1 MNVGLSQVLFKAA
14 SRARCDMRHWLA
26 VATLGLAL
34 AGCGEQ
40 DQEAANNTEPDSQ
53 PVEESQ
59 VAESAPDEAF
69 SRDGLLSYEAV
80 YELSLSRA
88 DSSTGIIGYDGIM
101 AISWFDAC
109 EGYTSDQRLTA
120 LIWNEEGGQLV
131 ADFNMTS
138 WEAADQTLFRFN
150 STTKY
155 NGQLTEEAIGKAN
168 RSEPGKAGTL
178 LYSAPEEKTYDMDGE
193 VLFPSEYMNQVL
205 KAAQSGKTVFENPM
219 TDGSVDTVIY
229 ETVTF
234 IGKKGTLSKEEFKF
248 DGGDLL
254 SGLDYW
260 PVQLGYHDRD
270 KPDSL
275 PEVEIGMTLF
285 ENGVGTDLVL
295 NYGDFVLNGQLTN
308 LKKLP
313 NSGC

>member
-14 SRARCDMRHWLA
+14 FSARHVVRDWLVV
-26 VATLGLAL
+26 VALGLAL
-34 AGCGEQ
+34 GACGEQ
-40 DQEAANNTEPDSQ
+40 DQEAVSDTDVDSQ
-53 PVEESQ
+53 PMEESQ
-59 VAESAPDEAF
+59 VVESKPGKTF

-80 YELSLSRA
+80 YELSLAQA

-109 EGYTSDQRLTA
+109 DGYTSDQRLTA
-120 LIWNEEGGQLV
+120 VIWNEEGGQLV

-150 STTKY
+150 STSKY
-155 NGQLTEEAIGKAN
+155 NGQLTEEAVGKAS
-168 RSEPGKAGTL
+168 RAKPGEAGSL
-178 LYSAPEEKTYDMDGE
+178 VYSAPEEKTHDMDGT

-205 KAAQSGKTVFENPM
+205 TAAQAGKTVFENSL

-234 IGKKGTLSKEEFKF
+234 IGKKGTSPKGEFKF
-248 DGGDLL
+248 DGGELL
-254 SGLDYW
+254 SELDYW
-260 PVQLGYHDRD
+260 PVQMGYHDRD

-295 NYGDFVLNGQLTN
+295 NYGDFTLDGKLTN
-308 LKKLP
+308 LKELP